1 MVLPSH
7 YLPIIT
13 LHANNT
19 NSTIKR
25 YDWPIYRLLTNNTP
39 HKDAHKVKEWKN
51 IWHANRKERSAESPE
66 CPTKYTSLDEIC

>member
-1 MVLPSH
+1 MKEHKGIKLSVKAKGKFKTFYRNMQREMVLPSH

-39 HKDAHKVKEWKN
+39 HKDA
-51 IWHANRKERSAESPE
+51 
-66 CPTKYTSLDEIC
+66 TK